1 MSNASRII
9 SLRASVGRALRVIGT
24 PLDANRRAYLATAGF
39 LLVTVLVRY
48 ALGAIFGITA
58 AWMLFYPA
66 VILSAWMFGF
76 WPGLLALAGSTVLG
90 FVLFAQTNTALYPR
104 HTLLTT
110 IVTYLLSGG
119 CIMVFGTVA
128 KHNGDKLVA
137 IAEDRKRAQ
146 DSLAEG
152 LEIFRG
158 IFDNARGT
166 VIFLTNLNNKVVAW
180 NPGAV
185 AILGWSER
193 EASGKDID
201 ELIGG
206 PEGAIVQANGDEPTQ
221 SERWLI
227 RKDGSRIWASATTT
241 ELHHQDG
248 RVRGYLTIVRNMTER
263 REYEELLRR
272 QNEELDQRVR
282 ERTADLM
289 QANAELEGFTYSVSH
304 DMRAPLRGIVG
315 NSSMLLEDYEAD
327 LKPAAQAM
335 LRRLSGSALKMSRLV
350 EDLLAFARLGKQ
362 SLNMMPTD
370 LADLFR
376 EVVVEERE
384 DVELE
389 LVAPDCLPV
398 QCDPGLMRMVLQN
411 LVANAVKYRA
421 YGRPLHLELGLDG
434 DEYFVRDNGIGFDM
448 AYAHKLFQ
456 PFERLHRDD
465 EVPGTGIGLAN
476 VKRIIDRH
484 GGAVRA
490 QGKVGEGATFWFS
503 LADPGDEEGLE

>member
-1 MSNASRII
+1 MSNGSRFITLKVSANRI
-9 SLRASVGRALRVIGT
+9 FNTIGT
-24 PLDANRRAYLATAGF
+24 PTKPGWQAYLVTCGF
-39 LLVTVLVRY
+39 LLATVLVRY
-48 ALGAIFGITA
+48 TLGKLFGITA

-76 WPGLLALAGSTVLG
+76 WPGLFALLGSTALG
-90 FVLFAQTNTALYPR
+90 LVFFAQASAILFQNVFVS
-104 HTLLTT
+104 
-110 IVTYLLSGG
+110 IFTYLMSGG
-119 CIMVFGTVA
+119 CVMVFGAVA
-128 KHNGDKLVA
+128 KHNRDRLVA

-166 VIFLTNLNNKVVAW
+166 VIFLTNLDNKVVAW

-193 EASGKDID
+193 EAAGKDID

-206 PEGAIVQANGDEPTQ
+206 PDGAVVEASGEEPAQ

-241 ELHHQDG
+241 ELHYQDG

-272 QNEELDQRVR
+272 QNEDLDQRVR
-282 ERTADLM
+282 ERTADLL

-315 NSSMLLEDYEAD
+315 NSAMLLEDYGDE
-327 LKPAAQAM
+327 LQPAAQAM

-362 SLNMMPTD
+362 SLKIEVTD
-370 LADLFR
+370 LATLFR
-376 EVVVEERE
+376 EVVEEESE
-384 DVELE
+384 DMELDVVMPNRA
-389 LVAPDCLPV
+389 LG

-421 YGRPLHLELGLDG
+421 CGRPLRIEFGIEG

-476 VKRIIDRH
+476 VKRIVDRH

-490 QGKVGEGATFWFS
+490 EGKVGEGATFWFS
-503 LADPGDEEGLE
+503 LAAPTNLDIS